1 MLEVVDLML
10 LVVLVLVVVRGQLL
24 REIQG
29 LMVGAF
35 LKSTAH
41 THGELKHKL
50 VSETKMT
57 AWIRPGVW
65 IYSFWGG
72 QKEESSRDDTFNLLA
87 SSVV

>member
-1 MLEVVDLML
+1 MLEVVDLMMMM
-10 LVVLVLVVVRGQLL
+10 LVLVRGQLL

-35 LKSTAH
+35 LKSTTH

-50 VSETKMT
+50 VSETKMM

-65 IYSFWGG
+65 SDRFLGG
-72 QKEESSRDDTFNLLA
+72 SA
-87 SSVV
+87 SI